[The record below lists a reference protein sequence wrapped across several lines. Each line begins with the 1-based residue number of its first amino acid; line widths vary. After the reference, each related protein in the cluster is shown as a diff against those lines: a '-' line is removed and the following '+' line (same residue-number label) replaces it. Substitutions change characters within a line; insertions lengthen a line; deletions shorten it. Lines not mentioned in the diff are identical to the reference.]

1 MFALPSGAKVAG
13 AALGGIGKVY
23 DLATVTAELPD
34 RAMKLLGDA
43 EILVTRVGILI
54 GRMERTAT
62 DAAQA
67 LERVNATSAE
77 AAEAIGRITATNS
90 EAASAITRIVA
101 TNDDAQRLVGT
112 ADALLR
118 RTEPIVAKA
127 APLAEKFVDNLSPEE
142 IDAAIKL
149 VDQLPQLTEHLQSDI
164 LPILATLDRVGP
176 DLNELLKVTYDVR
189 RAILGIPGFGF
200 FKKRGEERLEETEA
214 EEQEQREEWEEAHRR
229 EDAHRQE
236 TGQAAEQTTGQAH
249 DKQGAAP

>member
-23 DLATVTAELPD
+23 DLATVTAELPE

-43 EILVTRVGILI
+43 EILATRVGILI
-54 GRMERTAT
+54 GRIERMAA
-62 DAAQA
+62 DAAEA
-67 LERVNATSAE
+67 IERVNATNAD
-77 AAEAIGRITATNS
+77 AAEAIGRINATNS
-90 EAASAITRIVA
+90 EAAEVIGRITGTNSAAASAITRIDS
-101 TNDDAQRLVGT
+101 TNDDARRLVDA

-118 RTEPIVAKA
+118 RYSSIALKA

-149 VDQLPQLTEHLQSDI
+149 VDELPRLTEHLQTDI
-164 LPILATLDRVGP
+164 LPILTTLDRVGP

-200 FKKRGEERLEETEA
+200 FKKRGEELLEETEA
-214 EEQEQREEWEEAHRR
+214 EEQEQREEWVE
-229 EDAHRQE
+229 
-236 TGQAAEQTTGQAH
+236 AH